1 MPGTLR
7 EALEGLDLARFVR
20 EDEGL
25 GRIRTALEGE
35 TSPGEAQAICEELV
49 RFLVTK
55 VGDDVV
61 GEFGRDL
68 RDLTEVQKQIQALYD
83 GAIGGQAPA
92 DLATRLRPLQQQRSA
107 LMAELERLSDPHGL
121 RDRSVDLSE
130 VTAREDQ
137 GLTTDDLPEEDRGD
151 TRTQTPVGARPRQ
164 SAARTAEVNAALRDA
179 QSATSAIRLEAA
191 RPTRSYA
198 REQFLLLRDYDP
210 IAAAQGYEV
219 RAVGTGLDIHL
230 DGIEPTAPRRFRIL
244 EAKYNDPAQGSI
256 YGESRGG
263 GGAAEGSLRDELSR
277 LIDARN
283 QLAGAGCDGI
293 HVVVNTES
301 GRVEIARVLTDMSID
316 AQSVGITITVKP
328 L

>member
-25 GRIRTALEGE
+25 GRIRTALERE
-35 TSPGEAQAICEELV
+35 TTPGEAQAICEELV

-68 RDLTEVQKQIQALYD
+68 RDLTEVQQQIQALYD
-83 GAIGGQAPA
+83 GAIGGRAPA
-92 DLATRLRPLQQQRSA
+92 DLAARLRPLQQRRGA

-130 VTAREDQ
+130 VTARESE
-137 GLTTDDLPEEDRGD
+137 GLPTDDLPEEDRAD
-151 TRTQTPVGARPRQ
+151 TRTQSPVGARPRQ
-164 SAARTAEVNAALRDA
+164 SAARTAQVNAGLRDA
-179 QSATSAIRLEAA
+179 QAASSTIRLEAA
-191 RPTRSYA
+191 RPRRSYA

-219 RAVGTGLDIHL
+219 RAVGPGLDIHF

-256 YGESRGG
+256 YGEARGG
-263 GGAAEGSLRDELSR
+263 GGSAEGSLRDELSR

-301 GRVEIARVLTDMSID
+301 GRVEIARVLADMGID